1 MLLLTT
7 KASKVSTGKD
17 CVKQAVETNSFG
29 RYSVYSKDSEDLE
42 KYQGKIYQLA
52 L

>member
-1 MLLLTT
+1 MR
-7 KASKVSTGKD
+7 
-17 CVKQAVETNSFG
+17 QAVETNSFG
-29 RYSVYSKDSEDLE
+29 HYSVYSEGSEDLE

>member
-1 MLLLTT
+1 M
-7 KASKVSTGKD
+7 
-17 CVKQAVETNSFG
+17 ETNSFG
-29 RYSVYSKDSEDLE
+29 RYSVYYKGREDLE